1 MRQSREKYLL
11 YVGVCLALIP
21 VLLLRDFTPSNEL
34 RYLSIADEAL
44 RNHTLFAFTNHGEP
58 YADKPPLYLWL
69 IMLSKCLFGQYHMW
83 FLSLFSLIPALGIVR
98 VMDHWTRQDM
108 DSECR
113 SVARLMLLTS
123 GLFTGVAIILRMDML
138 MCLFIVLALRSFW
151 RLTTGNF
158 PRERYL
164 FPVYIF
170 LAIFTKGPLGLLI
183 PFCCSTAF
191 LLLTH
196 RGKQFFR
203 YWGWRTW
210 GILAA
215 LCAVWFGA
223 TYLEGGSGYLN
234 ELLFHQT
241 IDRAIH
247 SFHHEGPVYYYL
259 ISIWYSL
266 APWSLLAIG
275 IILAVLRPKVVYSD
289 LQRFFLTVIVTTFVL
304 ISVIS
309 AKLQVYM
316 LPLLP
321 FLIYGSMMFLPR
333 FRPNNWMRAA
343 VALPAV
349 ALALVLPT
357 LVILASTTNL
367 RHLDNGWFIAGAALL
382 SISGVYALWQIYNK
396 KEPQFITTAM
406 RSMGIGVLCCVFVGG
421 WGIPY
426 LNKDISYRA
435 VCERALEISK
445 EKGISDF
452 HVWGIRRAENMDVY
466 LNRPVEV
473 LPKDQVPSSPKEAPA
488 ILLLNK
494 KDLKYLPAD
503 ANAEIVGHYAVVVC
517 TENDQLNS
525 LTALHKEK

>member
-11 YVGVCLALIP
+11 YAGVCIALIP

-44 RNHTLFAFTNHGEP
+44 RNHTLFAFTNHGVP

-69 IMLSKCLFGQYHMW
+69 VMLSKCLFGQYHMW

-123 GLFTGVAIILRMDML
+123 GLFTGIAIILRMDML

-151 RLTTGNF
+151 RMYSGSH
-158 PRERYL
+158 RHEGYL
-164 FPVYIF
+164 FPIYVF

-183 PFCCSTAF
+183 PLCCSTVF

-196 RGKQFFR
+196 HGKQFFR

-210 GILAA
+210 GILAT
-215 LCAVWFGA
+215 LCALWFGA
-223 TYLEGGSGYLN
+223 THLEGGSGYLN
-234 ELLFHQT
+234 NLIFHQT

-247 SFHHEGPVYYYL
+247 SFHHEGPIYYYL
-259 ISIWYSL
+259 VTIWYSL

-275 IILAVLRPKVVYSD
+275 ITLAVLRPKTVYSD

-304 ISVIS
+304 ISFIS

-333 FRPNNWMRAA
+333 FRQNKWLRAA

-349 ALALVLPT
+349 ALALLLPA
-357 LVILASTTNL
+357 LIVLASTTNL
-367 RHLDNGWFIAGAALL
+367 KHLDNGWFIAGASLL

-396 KEPQFITTAM
+396 REPQYITTAI
-406 RSMGIGVLCCVFVGG
+406 RSMGLGVLCCLFVGG

-435 VCERALEISK
+435 VCERALKISE

-452 HVWGIRRAENMDVY
+452 HAWGIKRAENMDVY
-466 LNRPVEV
+466 LHRSVEI
-473 LPKDQVPSSPKEAPA
+473 LPKDQVPASPQEVPA
-488 ILLLNK
+488 ILLMKK
-494 KDLKYLPAD
+494 KDLKYLPD
-503 ANAEIVGHYAVVVC
+503 DTNAEIVGSYAVVVC
-517 TENDQLNS
+517 TESSQAGI
-525 LTALHKEK
+525 LTTFHNK